1 MTLCQ
6 ANASLDPMDATE
18 ISAVVEQTASL
29 VREHYVDRGAADA
42 ISSAVSGALSEGTYL
57 GCDESG
63 LAQAVTVDLQR
74 FNGDKHLRLQFHAEP
89 LADRADGDDAAE
101 YVAMRLW
108 ADDTC
113 SGVARVAR
121 LETNI
126 GLVEIAPVLF
136 PLAIS
141 GEEIT
146 AAMSL
151 IAATRALIIDLR
163 SCLGGDP
170 ETVAWL
176 CSYLHDREPVQLT
189 SLDEPARSLVRQS
202 WTLPYV
208 PGRRFGPTK
217 PVFVLTSHTTFSGGE
232 QLSYDLQAL
241 GRATVVG
248 ERTRGGAHARE
259 GFRVHP
265 HLEATIS
272 VARAVSPI
280 TGGNWEGVGVAPDI
294 EVSAEAAFDRAFQ
307 TAGCQEM
314 SLRFE

>member
-1 MTLCQ
+1 LC
-6 ANASLDPMDATE
+6 P
-18 ISAVVEQTASL
+18 
-29 VREHYVDRGAADA
+29 GA
-42 ISSAVSGALSEGTYL
+42 
-57 GCDESG
+57 
-63 LAQAVTVDLQR
+63 
-74 FNGDKHLRLQFHAEP
+74 
-89 LADRADGDDAAE
+89 
-101 YVAMRLW
+101 
-108 ADDTC
+108 
-113 SGVARVAR
+113 
-121 LETNI
+121 I
-126 GLVEIAPVLF
+126 G
-136 PLAIS
+136 

-146 AAMSL
+146 ATMIR

-176 CSYLHDREPVQLT
+176 CSYLYDREPVQLT
-189 SLDEPARSLVRQS
+189 SLDEPARDLVRQS
-202 WTLPYV
+202 WTLSYV

-280 TGGNWEGVGVAPDI
+280 TGANWEGVGVAPDI
-294 EVSAEAAFDRAFQ
+294 EISAEASFDRAIELAGIASR
-307 TAGCQEM
+307 TAT
-314 SLRFE
+314 L